1 MSDRLPAYKIFGVME
16 LFERDMPTLAEG
28 IAEPL
33 TRETV
38 EFLRWAVCQN
48 MTNVPLSAN

>member
-28 IAEPL
+28 IAEAL

-38 EFLRWAVCQN
+38 EFLQWAVCEN
-48 MTNVPLSAN
+48 LIDVPLSRN